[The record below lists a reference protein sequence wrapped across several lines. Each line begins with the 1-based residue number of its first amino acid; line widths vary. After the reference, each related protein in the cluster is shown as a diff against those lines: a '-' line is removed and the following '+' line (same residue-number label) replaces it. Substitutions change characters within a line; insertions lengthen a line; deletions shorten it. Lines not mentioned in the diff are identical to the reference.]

1 MPFRHAGDKN
11 FWLDIFRGLKRL
23 GHELR
28 IVSAMVEDVPDDG
41 LPIVRVPPIPIHF
54 RPDQRM
60 NLSHNH
66 LAGTNNY
73 LSKTISLPRLVR
85 AVRRV
90 RSEFRPDVIHFV
102 ENYGPAMLAL
112 RAAFPRIPMS
122 ISAPTYQPNRPLYDL
137 FLEASFA
144 SFDTIVPFSDA
155 YQRRLMELRY
165 RPERVRMIRW
175 GIDTERFSPPT
186 GVQREAARKEL
197 GLSADALVSFWTG
210 FIQQTTEDDFHAA
223 VKTANLVLDRGG
235 SKFAF
240 LFCLKPEHFKES
252 FRASERPGL
261 RVFGSAEAFHAARLA
276 ADVFLSPIQD
286 ARSTAAPPLAWLEAL
301 AMGIPILTTN
311 IPGSEEAVVDGVS
324 GLRVRSPEAASERLL
339 ELASNGGQ
347 LQRLREGARQVAVDR
362 YSVDRSL
369 AEYLELWSSLANGP
383 RGRAHPRKSVNPS
396 DAPDAQ

>member
-1 MPFRHAGDKN
+1 MSNRVSEARSGSRKRRARSGPPWSGRRKTPMRRPREAAGGVDWRMEKNRLAVIRTTPPSALWTCRSLRRPQAVRKSPLSAWRTTDTPFRHAGDKN

-41 LPIVRVPPIPIHF
+41 LPLVRVPPIPIHF

-102 ENYGPAMLAL
+102 QNYGPATLAL
-112 RAAFPRIPMS
+112 RPAFTRIPMT
-122 ISAPTYQPNRPLYDL
+122 ISAPTYQPNQPPYAL
-137 FLEASFA
+137 FIEPSFA
-144 SFDTIVPFSDA
+144 PFDTIVPFSDA

-165 RPERVRMIRW
+165 RPDRVRMIRW

-186 GVQREAARKEL
+186 AAARETARKEL
-197 GLSADALVSFWTG
+197 GLSQDTLVSFWPG
-210 FIQQTTEDDFHAA
+210 FIQQTTADEFHAA
-223 VKTANLVLDRGG
+223 QKTANLVLDRDP

-240 LFCLKPEHFKES
+240 LFCFKPEHFKES
-252 FRASERPGL
+252 FQASERPGL
-261 RVFGSAEAFHAARLA
+261 RVFGSAEALHAARLA

-286 ARSTAAPPLAWLEAL
+286 A
-301 AMGIPILTTN
+301 
-311 IPGSEEAVVDGVS
+311 
-324 GLRVRSPEAASERLL
+324 
-339 ELASNGGQ
+339 Q
-347 LQRLREGARQVAVDR
+347 
-362 YSVDRSL
+362 
-369 AEYLELWSSLANGP
+369 
-383 RGRAHPRKSVNPS
+383 
-396 DAPDAQ
+396 

>member
-1 MPFRHAGDKN
+1 
-11 FWLDIFRGLKRL
+11 RL

-112 RAAFPRIPMS
+112 RPAFPRIPMP
-122 ISAPTYQPNRPLYDL
+122 ISAPT
-137 FLEASFA
+137 S
-144 SFDTIVPFSDA
+144 
-155 YQRRLMELRY
+155 
-165 RPERVRMIRW
+165 
-175 GIDTERFSPPT
+175 
-186 GVQREAARKEL
+186 
-197 GLSADALVSFWTG
+197 DALVSFWTG

-223 VKTANLVLDRGG
+223 EKTANLVLDRDP

-240 LFCLKPEHFKES
+240 LFCFKPEHFKES
-252 FRASERPGL
+252 FQASERPGL

-276 ADVFLSPIQD
+276 ADVFLSP
-286 ARSTAAPPLAWLEAL
+286 
-301 AMGIPILTTN
+301 
-311 IPGSEEAVVDGVS
+311 
-324 GLRVRSPEAASERLL
+324 
-339 ELASNGGQ
+339 
-347 LQRLREGARQVAVDR
+347 
-362 YSVDRSL
+362 
-369 AEYLELWSSLANGP
+369 
-383 RGRAHPRKSVNPS
+383 
-396 DAPDAQ
+396 

>member
-28 IVSAMVEDVPDDG
+28 IVSVMVEDVPDDG
-41 LPIVRVPPIPIHF
+41 LPIHRVPPIPIHF

-60 NLSHNH
+60 NVTHNH

-73 LSKTISLPRLVR
+73 VSKTISLPRLIR

-165 RPERVRMIRW
+165 RPDRVRMIRW

-339 ELASNGGQ
+339 ELASNDGQ

-369 AEYLELWSSLANGP
+369 GEYLELWSSLANGP